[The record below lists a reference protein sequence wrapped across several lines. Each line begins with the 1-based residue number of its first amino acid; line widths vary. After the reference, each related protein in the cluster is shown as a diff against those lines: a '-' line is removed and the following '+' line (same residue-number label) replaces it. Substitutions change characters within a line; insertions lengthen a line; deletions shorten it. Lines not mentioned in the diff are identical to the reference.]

1 MNSTIERQSNINQ
14 NEQAFNN
21 NNNNFSSKKKR
32 MRTFD
37 DSNFVKILV

>member
-14 NEQAFNN
+14 NEQASNN
-21 NNNNFSSKKKR
+21 SNFSSKKKR